1 MVTQEFSS
9 RSALFCPRKRSTL
22 AVASDA
28 AAAAAAAASAA
39 AARPSSR
46 RNGKV
51 SNFPSFAAAAHAV
64 VAGVRLHKA
73 SAAANAVHVPTA
85 RRPLA
90 ASNSAAERPGK
101 SSSGAPPRM

>member
-46 RNGKV
+46 RNGKS

-73 SAAANAVHVPTA
+73 SAANAVHVPTA